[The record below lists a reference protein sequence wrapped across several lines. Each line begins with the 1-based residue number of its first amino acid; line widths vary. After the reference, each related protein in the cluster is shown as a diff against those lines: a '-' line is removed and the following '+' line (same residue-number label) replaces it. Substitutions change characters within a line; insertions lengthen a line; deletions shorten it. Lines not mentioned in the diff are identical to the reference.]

1 METIINYLIRS
12 SLIITLVFMVYQW
25 LKNDNNFIRNRI
37 FLLGGILLSFTLPL
51 ISFIPNNPVPA
62 TGSILLQ
69 PVIISSER
77 IGSVVDHNPD
87 IFQIL
92 LIIYL
97 SGVALLLAKN
107 IFQLWKLYNIT
118 RHSCIT
124 PMQGYTL
131 VKTRS
136 EDSPFSFFRL
146 IFINEHI
153 GEKEAATI
161 LAHEQVHAGQ
171 RHSVDVLLMEVLTVL
186 QWFNPVVWFYCQLL
200 REVHEYLADSSIL
213 HKGIEK
219 AGYLQLL
226 CAMAL
231 KVQPADI
238 TNSFCQIKLKR
249 RLKMITK
256 SQNSRFSGIRFIAA
270 LPVLAIF
277 IWLVSCNQST
287 KDVSSPG
294 IDSTVVKKTVAPPEN
309 NSGTETPS
317 VNEKEENGVFTV
329 VEHMPEYVGGS
340 DAMNAFIASNISYP
354 QKAKES
360 GIQGTV
366 YVTFVIDETGAVGNA
381 QVIRG
386 IGKECDVEA
395 LRVVKM
401 MPKWKPGKQS
411 GKNVKV
417 SFTLPIKFA
426 LK

>member
-1 METIINYLIRS
+1 METLINYLIRS
-12 SLIITLVFMVYQW
+12 SLIISIVFIVYQL
-25 LKNDNNFIRNRI
+25 LKNDRNFIRNRI

-51 ISFIPNNPVPA
+51 ISFIPNTPVPA
-62 TGSILLQ
+62 TGSVLLQ
-69 PVIISSER
+69 PVIISSDR
-77 IGSVVDHNPD
+77 IDRVVDHNSD

-97 SGVALLLAKN
+97 SGVALLLTKN
-107 IFQLWKLYNIT
+107 IFQFWKLYNIT

-124 PMQGYTL
+124 HMQGYTL
-131 VKTRS
+131 VQTPS
-136 EDSPFSFFRL
+136 EDAPFSFFRL
-146 IFINEHI
+146 IYINDQI
-153 GEKEAATI
+153 GGKEAATI

-186 QWFNPVVWFYCQLL
+186 QWFNPVVWFYRHLL
-200 REVHEYLADSSIL
+200 REVHEYLADRSIL

-277 IWLVSCNQST
+277 IWLVSCNQSS
-287 KDVSSPG
+287 KDVNSPG
-294 IDSTVVKKTVAPPEN
+294 IDSTVVKKEVAPSQN

-317 VNEKEENGVFTV
+317 VNNKVENEVFTV
-329 VEHMPEYVGGS
+329 VEQMPEYSGGNN
-340 DAMNAFIASNISYP
+340 AMNAFIASNISYP
-354 QKAKES
+354 QNAKEN

-366 YVTFVIDETGAVGNA
+366 YVSFLVDETGAVGNA
-381 QVIRG
+381 KVIRG
-386 IGKECDVEA
+386 IGNGCDEEA